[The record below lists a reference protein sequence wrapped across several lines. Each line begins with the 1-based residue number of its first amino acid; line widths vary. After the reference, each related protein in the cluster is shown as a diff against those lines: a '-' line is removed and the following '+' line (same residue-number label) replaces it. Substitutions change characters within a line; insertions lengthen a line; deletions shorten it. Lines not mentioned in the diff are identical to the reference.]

1 MNFIKVSFT
10 ALILLVAVT
19 GCNHYNKVMK
29 SKDYEY
35 KLKKAD
41 EYYEAKRYKYAR
53 DLYEEIFPVFKGT
66 QKFEDIYYR
75 YAYCHYYM
83 GLYRDAENLFKGFI
97 EVFPNSPKA
106 EELDYMQAYC
116 FYKESPKLELEQTN
130 TSKAMAM
137 MQVFINTHPGSARI
151 QDATDIIEK
160 CREKLEL
167 KEYRAA
173 QLYFNLGQY
182 RAAALSFS
190 TLMNNYPESLKG
202 EEYKLMV
209 VRSYYQYA
217 KLSITDKQVE
227 RYEKVVTEYQDFVD
241 RFPESKL
248 LKSAEDY
255 SKLSLNNIKEIKN
268 EQITASAKR

>member
-10 ALILLVAVT
+10 ALILLIAVA
-19 GCNHYNKVMK
+19 GCSSYNKVVK

-35 KLKKAD
+35 KLTKAN
-41 EYYEAKRYKYAR
+41 EYYDGKKYKYAR

-66 QKFEDIYYR
+66 QKFEEIYYR
-75 YAYCHYYM
+75 FAYCHYYM
-83 GLYRDAENLFKGFI
+83 GLYKDAENLFKGFI

-137 MQVFINTHPGSARI
+137 MQVFINTHPGSTRI

-160 CREKLEL
+160 CRQKLEM

-173 QLYFNLGQY
+173 QLYYNLGQY

-190 TLMNNYPESLKG
+190 TLMNDYPESPKG

-209 VRSYYQYA
+209 VKAYYQYA
-217 KLSITDKQVE
+217 KLSIVDKQVE
-227 RYEKVVTEYQDFVD
+227 RYEKVSAEYQDFAD
-241 RFPESKL
+241 RFPGSKL
-248 LKSAEDY
+248 LKTAEDY
-255 SKLSLNNIKEIKN
+255 NKLSLNNIKEIKN